1 MTNRQSELE
10 TGAERLVSLLRVGG
24 ERKLSAGEWSVLAL
38 LSEAPAHGWALAVV
52 LSPDGEVGVVWSL
65 SRPLVY
71 RALEVLQELGLVEQ
85 VGAAASTRGP
95 SRTIFRPTRKG
106 RAALKRWLREPV
118 AHIRDLRP
126 DLLLK
131 LIFLRRAGADTSA
144 LLDAQRSIVEELLA
158 GFEVD
163 LEGASVERAVLVR
176 YRLEIARSALRFVEG
191 ERAAAA
197 SADRS

>member
-1 MTNRQSELE
+1 M
-10 TGAERLVSLLRVGG
+10 GVERR
-24 ERKLSAGEWSVLAL
+24 LSAGEWSVLAL
-38 LSEAPAHGWALAVV
+38 LSEAPAHGWALAAV
-52 LSPDGEVGVVWSL
+52 LSTDGEVGVVWSL

-85 VGAAASTRGP
+85 VGATASTRGP
-95 SRTIFRPTRKG
+95 SRTIFRPTRQG
-106 RAALKRWLREPV
+106 RAALKRWLHEPV

-158 GFEVD
+158 GLEVD
-163 LEGASVERAVLVR
+163 LEGASIERAVLVR
-176 YRLEIARSALRFVEG
+176 YRLEIARSALRFVEA
-191 ERAAAA
+191 ERAAAVA
-197 SADRS
+197 ATG